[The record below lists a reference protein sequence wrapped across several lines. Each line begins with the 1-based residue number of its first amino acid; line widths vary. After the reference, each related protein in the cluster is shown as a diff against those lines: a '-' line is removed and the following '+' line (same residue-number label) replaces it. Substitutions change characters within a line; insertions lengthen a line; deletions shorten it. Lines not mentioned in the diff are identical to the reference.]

1 MLALFF
7 GCLGF
12 FCYFLYDVNS
22 VRKLSG
28 WMGTLFVIGS
38 VFVAAGTGI
47 LFWSN
52 REAFLSAPSDLVW
65 IAGGVFFLCFLIY
78 TLFFALPF
86 ETTYIQESRYREAYT
101 EGVYALC
108 RHPGVLWFA

>member
-38 VFVAAGTGI
+38 VFVVAGTGI

-65 IAGGVFFLCFLIY
+65 IAGGVFFSVLSDLY
-78 TLFFALPF
+78 AFFCTAF
-86 ETTYIQESRYREAYT
+86 
-101 EGVYALC
+101 
-108 RHPGVLWFA
+108 

>member
-28 WMGTLFVIGS
+28 WMGTLFVDRKRFCGCRNRNFILVKQGGF
-38 VFVAAGTGI
+38 FV
-47 LFWSN
+47 
-52 REAFLSAPSDLVW
+52 RAF
-65 IAGGVFFLCFLIY
+65 
-78 TLFFALPF
+78 
-86 ETTYIQESRYREAYT
+86 
-101 EGVYALC
+101 
-108 RHPGVLWFA
+108 